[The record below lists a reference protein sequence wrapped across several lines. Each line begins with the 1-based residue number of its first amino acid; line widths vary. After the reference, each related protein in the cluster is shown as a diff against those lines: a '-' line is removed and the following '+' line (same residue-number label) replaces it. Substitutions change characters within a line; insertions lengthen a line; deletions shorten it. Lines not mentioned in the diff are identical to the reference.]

1 MNAVELLRGRCYSH
15 WPAVRSRGVE
25 PSWLV
30 CSSTFFFDPAAMQI
44 QREPCADPERRL
56 ESISLKGLIS
66 LKHPSIAPHAHTV
79 HRPESTH
86 SSRF

>member
-30 CSSTFFFDPAAMQI
+30 CSSTFFFDPAAMQRSRESLVQI
-44 QREPCADPERRL
+44 QRDGSNQFR
-56 ESISLKGLIS
+56 
-66 LKHPSIAPHAHTV
+66 
-79 HRPESTH
+79 
-86 SSRF
+86 